1 MQIIQNIREKGSAI
15 VIGVIALSLIGFIMM
30 DSRTANSRSGSS
42 SSIGKING
50 ETIDSK
56 TLVDKVKELEDQR
69 GGHVSGSELYQL
81 RQSAWDQIVAE
92 KVLST
97 EFDKLGLV
105 FSPKELSSIIFSED
119 APQALKQAFTDKTT
133 GQYDIEKVKQWWAQA
148 KKAKGE
154 QRDAI
159 DAQIVEPLILQTL
172 ANKYSSLIAA
182 SAYYPTWMQAK
193 DSVEA
198 NSFASISYV
207 SVPYN
212 TINDSTVKVTDEEFI
227 DYMGKH
233 KNIYKQDGGRII
245 SYVSFSA
252 LPSSADTSKTFE
264 LVNNLKTS
272 FAADTNAKAFVAR
285 NMSAINFD
293 DTYTLKSKLY
303 MSQKDSIIALP
314 NGSVFGPYLDGKD
327 IVLAKMLGTRQLPDT
342 VKCRHILIATKN
354 SQTGEPTLSDS
365 VAKARIDSI
374 ETAIKGG
381 EDFNKMVLK
390 YSDDEGSK
398 AKGGAYT
405 IPYAS
410 SNPQEMSFSSLAKEF
425 GEVAFLGN
433 AGDKKVV
440 KTSFGYHYIEV
451 LSQSNFEPA
460 YKIAY
465 TAKEILPSDET
476 INNASAQATKLYN
489 EARDAKAVDA
499 YVAKN
504 GLKKIDIPTLVKEND
519 YQFGSLQ
526 DARQLIK
533 WAFEAKT
540 GEVSEPFNIEDQF
553 IVAVVDKIQPEGLP
567 DAKTARPMMEQT
579 VRNLKKADE
588 IIKKIGSS
596 PTLDAA
602 AAAYKVQV
610 STAGADSSLTF
621 SSQIINGVGQEPK
634 VIGASFNKANEAKS
648 SEPIAGLNGVYVI
661 KVISIGAKTITS
673 TPEQAAAQ
681 VAEKS
686 RNMVQTTYSFFESL
700 KKMADIKDNRSRIF

>member
-30 DSRTANSRSGSS
+30 DSRTASSRSSSS

-56 TLVDKVKELEDQR
+56 TLVDKVKQLEDQR

-81 RQSAWDQIVAE
+81 RQSAWDQLVAE
-92 KVLST
+92 KVLSS

-105 FSPKELSSIIFSED
+105 FSPKELSSILFSED
-119 APQALKQAFTDKTT
+119 APQTLKQAFTDKTT
-133 GQYDIEKVKQWWAQA
+133 GQYDINKAKEWWAQA

-182 SAYYPTWMQAK
+182 SAYYPTWMQEKENA
-193 DSVEA
+193 EA
-198 NSFASISYV
+198 NSFANISYV

-212 TINDSTVKVTDEEFI
+212 TISDSTMKVSDDELT
-227 DYMGKH
+227 DYMSKH

-252 LPSSADTSKTFE
+252 LPSNADTVKTLE
-264 LVNNLKTS
+264 LVSNLKS
-272 FAADTNAKAFVAR
+272 AFAADTNSKAFVAR
-285 NMSAINFD
+285 NMSAIAFD
-293 DTYTLKSKLY
+293 DSYTLKSKLA
-303 MSQKDSIIALP
+303 MSQKDSVAALT
-314 NGSVFGPYLDGKD
+314 NSAVFGPYLDGKN
-327 IVLAKMLGTRQLPDT
+327 IVLAKMLGSRQLPDS

-354 SQTGEPTLSDS
+354 QQTGEPTLSDS
-365 VAKARIDSI
+365 LAKARIDSI

-381 EDFNKMVLK
+381 ADFNTMVLK
-390 YSDDEGSK
+390 YSDDQGSK
-398 AKGGAYT
+398 DKKGEYD
-405 IPYAS
+405 
-410 SNPQEMSFSSLAKEF
+410 FSAAQLAGPNSLAKEF
-425 GEVAFLGN
+425 GETIFYGAT
-433 AGDKKVV
+433 GDKKIV
-440 KTSFGYHYIEV
+440 KTEFGYHYIEV
-451 LSQSNFEPA
+451 LNQKNFETA

-465 TAKEILPSDET
+465 VAKEILPSDET
-476 INNASAQATKLYN
+476 INGASAQATKMYN
-489 EARDAKAVDA
+489 EARDAKAVEA

-504 GLKKIDIPTLVKEND
+504 GLRKIDIPTLVKEND

-533 WAFEAKT
+533 WAFEAKQ
-540 GEVSEPFNIEDQF
+540 GDVSEPFNIEDQF
-553 IVAVVDKIQPEGLP
+553 VVAVLDKIQPEGLP
-567 DAKTARPMMEQT
+567 DAKTARPMVEQT

-588 IIKKIGSS
+588 IIKKLGSS

-610 STAGADSSLTF
+610 NTAGADSTITF
-621 SSQIINGVGQEPK
+621 SSQIINGIGQEPK
-634 VIGASFNKANEAKS
+634 LIGAAFNKANQTKA
-648 SEPIAGLNGVYVI
+648 SEPIAGTNGVYVI
-661 KVISIGAKTITS
+661 KVNSIGNKAAVAPELAS
-673 TPEQAAAQ
+673 TL
-681 VAEKS
+681 VAEKT
-686 RNMVQTTYSFFESL
+686 RTMVQTTYSFFESL
-700 KKMADIKDNRSRIF
+700 KKIADIKDNRSKIF